1 MWLSVLPWAL
11 LLVAPA
17 CRQAN
22 PDWLGPASAE
32 DDAGDVGTTTTAM
45 TTTATTIT
53 TGMTTASDTMM
64 GDATTGPMSCNN
76 NNQCA
81 DGEVCGPEV
90 CQAGIEGD
98 PCDRERHCS
107 DVAPVCGPMGTCQ
120 DGSEGDPCDSAAD
133 CGVDAPVCGDAGCE
147 VEAATGG

>member
-11 LLVAPA
+11 LLAAPG

-32 DDAGDVGTTTTAM
+32 DDAGDAGSTTAPTTTGV
-45 TTTATTIT
+45 T
-53 TGMTTASDTMM
+53 TGVTTASETMM
-64 GDATTGPMSCNN
+64 DDASTGPMSCNN
-76 NNQCA
+76 DNQCP
-81 DGEVCGPEV
+81 DDLVCGPEV

-107 DVAPVCGPMGTCQ
+107 DVAPLCGPMGMCQ
-120 DGSEGDPCDSAAD
+120 DGSVGDPCQSAGD
-133 CGVDAPVCGDAGCE
+133 CGADAPVCGDAGCE
-147 VEAATGG
+147 VDAGTGG